1 MITIDQIDTP
11 NSNSELARKAC
22 DRRLDSGQRERLERN
37 GIHSDSNQ
45 DPSKQ
50 EQPHQRS
57 SCPAN
62 WLSRAWR
69 MLTNSPDKNE
79 G

>member
-1 MITIDQIDTP
+1 MVTIDQIDTP
-11 NSNSELARKAC
+11 NSNSKLARKAC
-22 DRRLDSGQRERLERN
+22 NRRLDSGQRVNLERD
-37 GIHSDSNQ
+37 GIHSDSNPDQ
-45 DPSKQ
+45 SNQ
-50 EQPHQRS
+50 EQPRQRS

-69 MLTNSPDKNE
+69 MLTNSSDKNE